1 MKKFIL
7 SVAAMAAFTAAW
19 AEGYQVNTLSAK
31 QGGMGHTGVAQKL
44 ESESM
49 FFNPAGMAFMDKTMS
64 FSASIN
70 GLSPK
75 ATITLDDGKKY
86 HNASKVSTPF
96 MASVGFSIYDNLK
109 AGIAMYIPYGSSID
123 WGKNW
128 PGALLNQ
135 SVDLKSYTIQP
146 TISWKITPRLSI
158 GAGLMMSWGNVN
170 LNKGV
175 TTNATTAL
183 LGMLSNKAYAYDD
196 TPASVNI
203 TGTSQVCWGANF
215 GIMYD
220 ISKKWSIGAA
230 FRTEQ
235 KLKVTTGDA
244 SVIYSNEAAEEI
256 LSPYLNVLNT
266 QFKASMPMPW
276 VLSVGTTYKPI
287 DRLKLAFDMQMTGW
301 KSYDKLVIDF
311 DSESAPDQIISKN
324 YHNSLTFR
332 LGGEYAIT
340 KRFDIR
346 AGFIVDLPPVDKNRY
361 NPETPAMTKLEPSAG
376 FSFRPIPNLSIDFC
390 VLYVHGLGV
399 NNASCTYSDVIAE
412 KLANMSAAGVIPENL
427 KPAIQ
432 AVQAKPFVAD
442 YKVHAISGSLGIS
455 YSF

>member
-1 MKKFIL
+1 MKKLIL
-7 SVAAMAAFTAAW
+7 SATCACIFTSAM

-31 QGGMGHTGVAQKL
+31 QGGMAHTGVAQKL

-70 GLSPK
+70 ALSPS
-75 ATITLDDGKKY
+75 ATITMPDGKKY
-86 HNASKVSTPF
+86 TNASKVSTPF

-109 AGIAMYIPYGSSID
+109 AGIAMYIPYGSCID

-135 SVDLKSYTIQP
+135 SVDLKSYTLQP
-146 TISWKITPRLSI
+146 TISWRITPRFSV
-158 GAGLMMSWGNVN
+158 GAGLMMSWGNVD
-170 LNKGV
+170 LNKGI
-175 TTNATTAL
+175 TTSATARL
-183 LGMLSNKAYAYDD
+183 LGMLSGKDYSDTD

-203 TGTSQVCWGANF
+203 TGNSQVCWGANF
-215 GIMYD
+215 GAMFD
-220 ISKKWSIGAA
+220 INSKWSVGAS

-235 KLKVTTGDA
+235 KLKVKTGDA
-244 SVIYSNEAAEEI
+244 SVIYSSEMAEEL

-266 QFKASMPMPW
+266 QFQASMPMPW
-276 VLSVGTTYKPI
+276 VLSVGTTYRPI
-287 DRLKLAFDMQMTGW
+287 ERLKLAFDMQLTGW
-301 KSYDKLVIDF
+301 KSYNKLVIDF
-311 DSESAPDQIISKN
+311 DSEAAPDQIISKN
-324 YHNSLTFR
+324 YHNSFTFR
-332 LGGEYAIT
+332 LGGEFALT

-376 FSFRPIPNLSIDFC
+376 FSFRPIPNLSIDLC
-390 VLYVHGLGV
+390 VLYVHGLGAK
-399 NNASCTYSDVIAE
+399 NASCTYSDVIAE
-412 KLANMSAAGVIPENL
+412 KLAAMAAAGMLPSSL
-427 KPAIQ
+427 QPAIQ
-432 AVQAKPFVAD
+432 ALQPAPFVAD